1 MLLLNKIRDNSNT
14 EYNLFN
20 FVDATIQQVK
30 EKLFGLINI
39 PPNILHPRLVTIYI
53 NNRLAEKGYIYNY
66 LDSNEL
72 ATTLPVILQFK
83 TIRDILSNINI
94 AQELEDFNNGNNSF
108 FEECKKIFIE
118 LTEEDYLFSLKFSLF
133 VKDPVFFGS
142 YRNDIEQELNGYL
155 LQKDKYSKKYSEIDK
170 QFNKV
175 YEISQIP
182 TDIIESFDI
191 KTMNMNLVTATK
203 EKYNFSSLF
212 NSLELS
218 ETIPFIATTLIGQKQ
233 PTIRVYNRIFE
244 NSIITEKE
252 FKSWFL
258 NEKKKTNVTTYKKIK
273 SNLFLKYKYE
283 NYFLSVNF
291 FNNGQITI
299 SFLTTSTTSSSNLT
313 YDACKTLLFNAMKNL
328 IILVNKYSDQFTLPT
343 LTSDS
348 DLLNFS
354 FSNITIS
361 TITSKRISK
370 PQFESIIKKNII
382 NKYIFEP
389 KDTIS
394 QDILSFY
401 YKKYEAKSED
411 AEERK
416 GITVNLQDNPEKL
429 DSSLITI
436 NLANSYKQILV
447 ILMYIQSLSNLQE
460 AESELTFDESD
471 EQVLKPKSNIKQL
484 KEMGVKVL
492 STNCQKQRQPIIG
505 ENDPISGAYELIFN
519 NTKYTCQNPD
529 YPYPGFTN
537 ENIICCF
544 KKDQRR
550 KEPYFRN
557 MRSQILEVLV
567 QPSNFIIT
575 VDGNQTLAIKTTNQ
589 QADEHTY
596 HFIDIDLNLVP
607 ITNTNLINQ
616 LNEEENIWLEP
627 VSLSKLITAPPK
639 NKCNFPPDFEKK
651 TSNNIH
657 SVCEHNLSK
666 PFFGYNLNSFPCCFD
681 KERNPIIT
689 RKRKDLDV
697 LKQHIIT
704 TDKILESG
712 RLGIIP
718 NTVAQAASN
727 VRDSSFY
734 RMGVIQNKSSL
745 LNVLNTAL
753 TSDSTHITRE
763 YLANQVPDY
772 FLMLNA
778 QHTFTE
784 KEFVHYIL
792 NNEWKL
798 EYIQDFLSKI
808 FKVNMFILD
817 QQANETRMVCNEF
830 IQFDKSNPFVIILK
844 RQNQY
849 ELIVEVKTDDNGQDV
864 IKTFDASDPLINLFY
879 DFFTQSCVIEN
890 KYPLTFGFD
899 IPLDASVFLKK
910 LKDRVRYQVANQFNQ
925 INYLVIDDN
934 IPIPIYE
941 RGILENIPLE
951 TTLPTVQLNDLVNTY
966 SEINQ
971 LMSKDNLKPI
981 LSIKTQ
987 IVDKNDTLVGI
998 LTNSGLYIPVSGTII
1013 PTLEKSSTIYNN
1025 LDIDKNIILSNQPN
1039 FNYIDPQILFTKE
1052 KELMDNVIYKMKK
1065 FIGIVCKTRK
1075 DYFTFFKNVIQSKS
1089 MSLQEKYKI
1098 LSIGLDKLFQKY
1110 IYIQADAQLIESGM
1124 SFNSDKQ
1131 CLVHLNETSCD
1142 MDNLCK
1148 WSNTNNRCLIKM
1160 DNKLY
1165 NLCKGIVS
1173 NELIT
1178 DTTLKIISD
1187 QIPKLIIS
1195 EMKES
1200 ESILKNISDIRKFV
1214 KQRVVEE

>member
-1 MLLLNKIRDNSNT
+1 MLLLNKIRDVANK
-14 EYNLFN
+14 EYNLF
-20 FVDATIQQVK
+20 FFIDTTIQQLK
-30 EKLFGLINI
+30 EKIFGIINS
-39 PPNILHPRLVTIYI
+39 PPNILHPRLVAIYI
-53 NNRLAEKGYIYNY
+53 NNRLADKGYIYNY
-66 LDSNEL
+66 LDSKEL
-72 ATTLPVILQFK
+72 ANTVPVDVQFK
-83 TIRDILSNINI
+83 TIRDILNDTNIV
-94 AQELEDFNNGNNSF
+94 QELEDFNNGQTTF
-108 FEECKKIFIE
+108 FEECKAIFSE
-118 LTEEDYLFSLKFSLF
+118 LTESDYLFSLKFSLF
-133 VKDPVFFGS
+133 VKDPAFFS
-142 YRNDIEQELNGYL
+142 NFRNDIEQDLNGYL
-155 LQKDKYSKKYSEIDK
+155 LQKDKFSKKYSEIDK
-170 QFNKV
+170 QFNKI
-175 YEISQIP
+175 YDISQIP
-182 TDIIESFDI
+182 TNIVDSFDI
-191 KTMNMNLVTATK
+191 KSMNINIVTLSN

-218 ETIPFIATTLIGQKQ
+218 ETIPFVATTLIGQKQ

-244 NSIITEKE
+244 NESVTEKE

-273 SNLFLKYKYE
+273 SNLFLKYKYD
-283 NYFLSVNF
+283 NYFMSVNF

-299 SFLTTSTTSSSNLT
+299 SFSSGSTTSNSNLT
-313 YDACKTLLFNAMKNL
+313 YDACQTLLLQAAQNL
-328 IILVNKYSDQFTLPT
+328 ITLINNYSDQFTLPN
-343 LTSDS
+343 LAESN
-348 DLLNFS
+348 LVHVS

-361 TITSKRISK
+361 VVTSKRISK
-370 PQFESIIKKNII
+370 PQFETIIKQNII

-416 GITVNLQDNPEKL
+416 GITINLQDNPEKL
-429 DSSLITI
+429 DSSIITI

-447 ILMYIQSLSNLQE
+447 ILMYIQSFSNLQE
-460 AESELTFDESD
+460 SEFELTFEESD

-505 ENDPISGAYELIFN
+505 DNDPVAGGYELVFN

-567 QPSNFIIT
+567 QPSNFIII
-575 VDGNQTLAIKTTNQ
+575 VDGNQTLAIKTVNQ
-589 QADEHTY
+589 QPDEHTF
-596 HFIDIDLNLVP
+596 HFINTELNLVP
-607 ITNTNLINQ
+607 ITNAALINQ
-616 LNEEENIWLEP
+616 LNAEENIWLEP

-639 NKCNFPPDFEKK
+639 NKCNFPPDFDKK

-657 SVCEHNLSK
+657 SVCEHNLTK

-689 RKRKDLDV
+689 RKKKDLDV

-712 RLGIIP
+712 RLGTLP
-718 NTVAQAASN
+718 NTVSQAAAS
-727 VRDSSFY
+727 VRDSQFY

-753 TSDSTHITRE
+753 KSDSNLITRE
-763 YLANQVPDY
+763 SLANLVSEF

-784 KEFVHYIL
+784 KEFVNYIL
-792 NNEWKL
+792 NSEWKL
-798 EYIQDFLSKI
+798 EHIQDFLSKV
-808 FKVNMFILD
+808 FKINMFILD
-817 QQANETRMVCNEF
+817 QQTNETRMVCNEF
-830 IQFDKSNPFVIILK
+830 IQFDKSNPFIIILK
-844 RQNQY
+844 RQTQY
-849 ELIVEVKTDDNGQDV
+849 ELFVEVKTTDNVQDV
-864 IKTFDASDPLINLFY
+864 VKTFDTSDPLINLFY
-879 DFFTQSCVIEN
+879 DFFTQTCVIEN

-899 IPLDASVFLKK
+899 ILLDASVVLNK
-910 LKDRVRYQVANQFNQ
+910 LKDRVRYQVVNEFNQ
-925 INYLVIDDN
+925 INYIVIDNN

-941 RGILENIPLE
+941 RGILENIPVE
-951 TTLPTVQLNDLVNTY
+951 TKLPTVPINELMAAYSQINELLSNDNTK
-966 SEINQ
+966 IN
-971 LMSKDNLKPI
+971 LG
-981 LSIKTQ
+981 IKTQ
-987 IVDKNDTLVGI
+987 IVDTADNLIGV
-998 LTNSGLYIPVSGTII
+998 LTNTGLYIPVSGNII
-1013 PTLEKSSTIYNN
+1013 PDLQKSNTIYNN

-1039 FNYIDPQILFTKE
+1039 FNYVDPQILFTKE
-1052 KELMDNVIYKMKK
+1052 KELMDNIIYKMKK
-1065 FIGIVCKTRK
+1065 FIGTVCKTRK
-1075 DYFTFFKNVIQSKS
+1075 DYFDFFKNVVLSKS

-1098 LSIGLDKLFQKY
+1098 LSVGLDKLFQKY
-1110 IYIQADAQLIESGM
+1110 IYIQADAQLIESGK
-1124 SFNSDKQ
+1124 SFSSDKQ
-1131 CLVHLNETSCD
+1131 CMVYLDETSCE

-1165 NLCKGIVS
+1165 ELCKGIVS
-1173 NELIT
+1173 NEIIT

-1195 EMKES
+1195 EMKDS

-1214 KQRVVEE
+1214 KQRVIEE